1 MGLCPSSLRWALCP
15 SDSLVFPHVGSWGW
29 EGKKLGA
36 EARTPEFEGT
46 LVLEAWLGP
55 KMGGWGVDASGEWAL
70 GVPNWRGLG
79 QLPSPSRGGGPF

>member
-1 MGLCPSSLRWALCP
+1 MGLCPSSLRYALCP

-29 EGKKLGA
+29 EGRKLGA

-55 KMGGWGVDASGEWAL
+55 KMGGWGVDVFGE
-70 GVPNWRGLG
+70 
-79 QLPSPSRGGGPF
+79 